1 MVKECK
7 TLDDFREILSDSND
21 KAVFVLKHST
31 ACSVS
36 RIALKEYTSFA
47 SRADQAEYRQVLVRE
62 NRALS
67 DLIAEE
73 TGIKHESPQVILFYR
88 GKPAWICTHRSITTD
103 SLGRQLERMG
113 LE

>member
-7 TLDDFREILSDSND
+7 TADDFREVLNNSKE
-21 KAVFVLKHST
+21 KAIFVFKHST
-31 ACSVS
+31 ACPVS
-36 RIALKEYTSFA
+36 RNAMKEYTAFA

-73 TGIKHESPQVILFYR
+73 TGIRHESPQVILFYQGR
-88 GKPAWICTHRSITTD
+88 PAWICTHRSITGD

-113 LE
+113 L